1 MSDVSFRSR
10 PSLSRALVFGLAAC
24 LLPAG
29 AAFAQSNPRM
39 RIANEASEI
48 RQTRRGGSKLL
59 TTAPVGTLVEVIH
72 ASGDYYQHLDS
83 NWYLVVL
90 PPDSW
95 GRRHVGWISGKYVVE
110 APPAEPPAPAP
121 ARPAV
126 STTRPPPSVSAQPEM
141 ATAGFVARPPA
152 AEEAPV
158 EPVEIPDVVVHF
170 AFDKSDLTPEARS
183 TLDCAMEMMVDGQ
196 AMAFGV
202 EGHTDWSGPEA
213 YNEKLGMARAEAVK
227 SYLIEA
233 HRIPLDR
240 ISLTSYGESMPAASN
255 DTREG
260 RAQNR
265 RVVVKVGG

>member
-10 PSLSRALVFGLAAC
+10 PSLTRALVFGLAAC

-29 AAFAQSNPRM
+29 AVFAQSNPRM
-39 RIANEASEI
+39 RVANEASEI
-48 RQTRRGGSKLL
+48 RLTRREGSKLV

-72 ASGDYYQHLDS
+72 VAGDYYRHLAS

-90 PPDSW
+90 PPDPW
-95 GRRHVGWISGKYVVE
+95 GRRHVGWISGRYVVE
-110 APPAEPPAPAP
+110 APPAATPAAAP

-126 STTRPPPSVSAQPEM
+126 SMTRPPQSVSAQPEM

-152 AEEAPV
+152 AVAPV

-183 TLDCAMEMMVDGQ
+183 TLDCAMEMMVEGQ

-240 ISLTSYGESMPAASN
+240 ITVTSHGESMPAASN